1 MVSGNPFLDDDDV
14 DENDLDLSL
23 GLQDLHVSSS
33 QNVNDADTSGFVFG
47 LDDDIDDD
55 EDDLAL
61 PSLDDYDDEM
71 LPEDQTVSNF
81 SSTVETDHNPD
92 GILPVDSH
100 SRIQDDSSV
109 STDVDTGTED
119 EILFDDDGDSA
130 GFEDGLNPD
139 ADSGESDSS
148 QISDESHG
156 SIIYGDFDDDD
167 DEFIFDD
174 DEDEDGD
181 FNDNSF
187 LSSPSDGVLDA
198 DGVRDI
204 VRRLEMV
211 SAEPEDE
218 DTYDDEIDEDDDN
231 FAWVDDEDS
240 SSEAGSPFMQ
250 RGLLSGGPESDDDD
264 EEGGWSFEDV
274 PPDEEGFTDSRLFED
289 DDETLFDDD
298 EDEDDLYDFDSPDS
312 TDFLTNDSSDRDQ
325 TGFDT
330 VSDSDRDNNSED
342 DGKSSDLGTPEGSLS
357 GSEGSSDSKTGGCDT
372 KSDDSSFTERL
383 KAFASGLGER
393 VSSVVADIKNDLRGH
408 DGEMP
413 DSRSDDEDEGNTDSD
428 EKGNDDNKSKK
439 SGSRKGKGSSSNPLK
454 SLLSTVGGF
463 YNKLVGIFFK
473 ILTSVLGI
481 LSGIPVIGRP
491 FKIALAATRVLEVIA
506 KSAPALLLVAG
517 LVTMSWMSV
526 PSSTTTELP
535 DEGKV
540 EFSSFSYSNGGT
552 ALGVMKNTG
561 EVSVEGQAQF
571 TVYSLQPGWNPKS
584 WFIYQAEKTCES
596 NVVAVDI
603 ESQTEVS
610 ASCGQASGWL
620 PRVSGT
626 VK

>member
-23 GLQDLHVSSS
+23 GLQDLHVSSN
-33 QNVNDADTSGFVFG
+33 QNIDDKVAGGFGFD
-47 LDDDIDDD
+47 LDDDVDD
-55 EDDLAL
+55 DDLAL
-61 PSLDDYDDEM
+61 PSLDNYDDE
-71 LPEDQTVSNF
+71 LLTAEQEASSF
-81 SSTVETDHNPD
+81 SPAVESESRFDNTA
-92 GILPVDSH
+92 PVDNQ
-100 SRIQDDSSV
+100 IQDESMV
-109 STDVDTGTED
+109 STDVDPETED
-119 EILFDDDGDSA
+119 EILFDDDEDDSVD
-130 GFEDGLNPD
+130 FDSDTGLST
-139 ADSGESDSS
+139 DSIESEESS
-148 QISDESHG
+148 SNTDESHG

-174 DEDEDGD
+174 DEDEDED
-181 FNDNSF
+181 FSDNSF
-187 LSSPSDGVLDA
+187 LSSPTDGVLDA

-204 VRRLEMV
+204 VRRLEMA

-218 DTYDDEIDEDDDN
+218 DTTYNDEIDEDDDN
-231 FAWVDDEDS
+231 FAWVDDEDAS
-240 SSEAGSPFMQ
+240 PEAGSRFMQ
-250 RGLLSGGPESDDDD
+250 RGLLSGGPNSYDDD
-264 EEGGWSFEDV
+264 EEEGVWSFEDV
-274 PPDEEGFTDSRLFED
+274 PPEEEGFSDSRLFED

-312 TDFLTNDSSDRDQ
+312 IEPPLNNFSDTDSNGSNDVSVADHLDDNDETERQSPDSGTPDDSVNDS
-325 TGFDT
+325 
-330 VSDSDRDNNSED
+330 ED
-342 DGKSSDLGTPEGSLS
+342 
-357 GSEGSSDSKTGGCDT
+357 SSDSKTGDDT

-393 VSSVVADIKNDLRGH
+393 VSSVVTDIKNDLRGH

-454 SLLSTVGGF
+454 SLLSTIGGF

-473 ILTSVLGI
+473 ILTSVLGV
-481 LSGIPVIGRP
+481 LAGIPVIGRP

-526 PSSTTTELP
+526 PGSTTTDLP

-540 EFSSFSYSNGGT
+540 EFSSFSYSSGGT
-552 ALGVMKNTG
+552 ALGVIKNTG
-561 EVSVEGQAQF
+561 DVSVEGQAQF

-596 NVVAVDI
+596 NVVTVDI

-626 VK
+626 IK

>member
-23 GLQDLHVSSS
+23 GLQDLLASNNQDSA
-33 QNVNDADTSGFVFG
+33 DAVAGGFGFG
-47 LDDDIDDD
+47 LDDDTDD

-61 PSLDDYDDEM
+61 PSLDDYDEELLSD
-71 LPEDQTVSNF
+71 DQIESNF
-81 SSTVETDHNPD
+81 SSTVDSEHNLD
-92 GILPVDSH
+92 NSLSVDNH
-100 SRIQDDSSV
+100 AQNGSSV
-109 STDVDTGTED
+109 STDVDTDTED
-119 EILFDDDGDSA
+119 EILFDDDDDSTD
-130 GFEDGLNPD
+130 FEDRLDPD
-139 ADSGESDSS
+139 AGSGGSESS

-156 SIIYGDFDDDD
+156 SIIYGDFDEDDE
-167 DEFIFDD
+167 EFIFDD
-174 DEDEDGD
+174 DEDEDND
-181 FNDNSF
+181 FSDNSF
-187 LSSPSDGVLDA
+187 ISSPSDGVLDA

-204 VRRLEMV
+204 VRRLEMAG
-211 SAEPEDE
+211 AEPEDK

-231 FAWVDDEDS
+231 FAWVDDDDS
-240 SSEAGSPFMQ
+240 SSESGSPFMQ

-274 PPDEEGFTDSRLFED
+274 PPNEEGFTDSRLFED

-330 VSDSDRDNNSED
+330 VSNSDQDDNSED
-342 DGKSSDLGTPEGSLS
+342 DGKSSDSGTPEGSLS
-357 GSEGSSDSKTGGCDT
+357 GSEGSSDSKTGDDT

-393 VSSVVADIKNDLRGH
+393 VSSVVTDIKNDLRGH
-408 DGEMP
+408 DGEIP
-413 DSRSDDEDEGNTDSD
+413 DSRSDKDDDSENEPESEDSNS
-428 EKGNDDNKSKK
+428 SKPK
-439 SGSRKGKGSSSNPLK
+439 ESKKGKGGSSNPLK
-454 SLLSTVGGF
+454 SSLSIIGGF
-463 YNKLVGIFFK
+463 YNKIVGIFFK
-473 ILTSVLGI
+473 ILTSVLGV
-481 LSGIPVIGRP
+481 LAGIPVIGRP

-506 KSAPALLLVAG
+506 KSAPALLLIVG

-535 DEGKV
+535 DEGNV

-596 NVVAVDI
+596 NVVTVDI

-626 VK
+626 IK

>member
-23 GLQDLHVSSS
+23 GLQDLHTSNN
-33 QNVNDADTSGFVFG
+33 QYNDDAVAGGFGFG
-47 LDDDIDDD
+47 LDDDTDD

-61 PSLDDYDDEM
+61 PSLDDYENKFLTDEQAA
-71 LPEDQTVSNF
+71 ENF
-81 SSTVETDHNPD
+81 SSVIESENDLDDTASVGNQ
-92 GILPVDSH
+92 VQNDSMM
-100 SRIQDDSSV
+100 
-109 STDVDTGTED
+109 STDVDSDTED
-119 EILFDDDGDSA
+119 EILFDDENDSA
-130 GFEDGLNPD
+130 NF
-139 ADSGESDSS
+139 DSGSEINTDNRESKESS
-148 QISDESHG
+148 SSAYESHG
-156 SIIYGDFDDDD
+156 SIVYGDFDDD

-174 DEDEDGD
+174 DEDEDD
-181 FNDNSF
+181 FSDNSF
-187 LSSPSDGVLDA
+187 LSSSADGVLDA

-204 VRRLEMV
+204 VRRLEMAG
-211 SAEPEDE
+211 AEPDDE
-218 DTYDDEIDEDDDN
+218 DTNYDEIDEDDDN
-231 FAWVDDEDS
+231 FAWVDDDDS
-240 SSEAGSPFMQ
+240 SSEADSPFMQ
-250 RGLLSGGPESDDDD
+250 RGLLSGGPESSEDDE
-264 EEGGWSFEDV
+264 EEGGWSFEEV
-274 PPDEEGFTDSRLFED
+274 PPEEEGFSDSRLFED

-312 TDFLTNDSSDRDQ
+312 TDLLTNDFSGRDQ
-325 TGFDT
+325 IDPDN
-330 VSDSDRDNNSED
+330 VSDSDRDNNFED
-342 DGKSSDLGTPEGSLS
+342 DER
-357 GSEGSSDSKTGGCDT
+357 SSDSGNPDGSVSDSDGSSSNKT
-372 KSDDSSFTERL
+372 SDNESSFTERL

-393 VSSVVADIKNDLRGH
+393 VSSVVTDIKNDLRGH
-408 DGEMP
+408 DGEIP
-413 DSRSDDEDEGNTDSD
+413 DSRSDKDDDSEDEPESEDSNSSKPK
-428 EKGNDDNKSKK
+428 ESKK
-439 SGSRKGKGSSSNPLK
+439 GKSNSNPLK
-454 SLLSTVGGF
+454 SLLSTIGGF

-473 ILTSVLGI
+473 IITSVLGV
-481 LSGIPVIGRP
+481 LAGIPVIGRP
-491 FKIALAATRVLEVIA
+491 FKIALAATRILEIIA
-506 KSAPALLLVAG
+506 KSAPALLLIAG

-526 PSSTTTELP
+526 SGSTTTELP

-596 NVVAVDI
+596 NVVTVDI

-626 VK
+626 IK

>member
-23 GLQDLHVSSS
+23 GLQDLLASNNQDSA
-33 QNVNDADTSGFVFG
+33 DAVAGGFGFG
-47 LDDDIDDD
+47 LDDDTDD

-61 PSLDDYDDEM
+61 PSLDDYDEELLSD
-71 LPEDQTVSNF
+71 DQIESNF
-81 SSTVETDHNPD
+81 SSTVDSEHNLD
-92 GILPVDSH
+92 NSLSVDNH
-100 SRIQDDSSV
+100 AQNGSSV
-109 STDVDTGTED
+109 STDVDTDTED
-119 EILFDDDGDSA
+119 EILFDDDDDSTD
-130 GFEDGLNPD
+130 FEDRLDPD
-139 ADSGESDSS
+139 AGSGGSESSRS
-148 QISDESHG
+148 SDESHG
-156 SIIYGDFDDDD
+156 SIIYGDFDEDDE
-167 DEFIFDD
+167 EFIFDD
-174 DEDEDGD
+174 DEDEDND
-181 FNDNSF
+181 FSDNSF
-187 LSSPSDGVLDA
+187 ISSPSDGVLDA

-204 VRRLEMV
+204 VRRLEM
-211 SAEPEDE
+211 SGAEPEDK

-231 FAWVDDEDS
+231 FAWVDDDDS
-240 SSEAGSPFMQ
+240 SSESGSPFMQ
-250 RGLLSGGPESDDDD
+250 RGLLSGGPESDDDED

-274 PPDEEGFTDSRLFED
+274 PPVEEGFSDSQLFED

-330 VSDSDRDNNSED
+330 VSNSDQDNNSED
-342 DGKSSDLGTPEGSLS
+342 DGKSSDSGTPEGSLS
-357 GSEGSSDSKTGGCDT
+357 GSEGSSDSKTGDDT

-393 VSSVVADIKNDLRGH
+393 VSSVVTDIKNDLRGH
-408 DGEMP
+408 DGEIP
-413 DSRSDDEDEGNTDSD
+413 DSRSDKDDDSENEPESEDSNS
-428 EKGNDDNKSKK
+428 SKPK
-439 SGSRKGKGSSSNPLK
+439 ESKKGKGGSSNPLK
-454 SLLSTVGGF
+454 SSLSIIGGF
-463 YNKLVGIFFK
+463 YNKIVGIFFK
-473 ILTSVLGI
+473 ILTSVLGV
-481 LSGIPVIGRP
+481 LAGIPVIGRP

-506 KSAPALLLVAG
+506 KSAPALLLIVG

-535 DEGKV
+535 DEGNV

-596 NVVAVDI
+596 NVVTVDI

-626 VK
+626 IK

>member
-33 QNVNDADTSGFVFG
+33 QNINDKVAGGFGFD

-55 EDDLAL
+55 EDDLSL
-61 PSLDDYDDEM
+61 PSLDDYDDE
-71 LPEDQTVSNF
+71 LLADEQEVSNF
-81 SSTVETDHNPD
+81 SPAIESENRFDDTA
-92 GILPVDSH
+92 PVDNQ
-100 SRIQDDSSV
+100 IQDESMA
-109 STDVDTGTED
+109 STDVDPETED
-119 EILFDDDGDSA
+119 EILFDDDEDDSVD
-130 GFEDGLNPD
+130 FDSDTGLST
-139 ADSGESDSS
+139 DSRESEESS
-148 QISDESHG
+148 RSADESHG
-156 SIIYGDFDDDD
+156 SIVYGDFDDD

-174 DEDEDGD
+174 DEDEND
-181 FNDNSF
+181 FSDNSF
-187 LSSPSDGVLDA
+187 LSSSSDGVLDA

-204 VRRLEMV
+204 VRRLEMAG
-211 SAEPEDE
+211 AEPENE
-218 DTYDDEIDEDDDN
+218 DTNDDEIDEDDDN
-231 FAWVDDEDS
+231 FAWVDDEDAS
-240 SSEAGSPFMQ
+240 PEAGSPFMQ

-298 EDEDDLYDFDSPDS
+298 EDEDDLYNFDSPDS
-312 TDFLTNDSSDRDQ
+312 TDFLTNDFSDRER
-325 TGFDT
+325 TGLDS
-330 VSDSDRDNNSED
+330 VSDSDRDNNSGD
-342 DGKSSDLGTPEGSLS
+342 DGQSSDS
-357 GSEGSSDSKTGGCDT
+357 GIPNDSVNDSEGSSDSKTGDDT

-383 KAFASGLGER
+383 KTFASSLGKR
-393 VSSVVADIKNDLRGH
+393 VSAVVTDVKNDLRGH
-408 DGEMP
+408 DGEIP
-413 DSRSDDEDEGNTDSD
+413 DSSSDEEDENNPDPE
-428 EKGNDDNKSKK
+428 EKSNDNNKSKK
-439 SGSRKGKGSSSNPLK
+439 PESRKDKSSSNPLK
-454 SLLSTVGGF
+454 SLLSYISGF
-463 YNKLVGIFFK
+463 YNKIVGIFFK
-473 ILTSVLGI
+473 ILTSVLGV
-481 LSGIPVIGRP
+481 LAGIPVIGRP
-491 FKIALAATRVLEVIA
+491 FKIALAATRILEIIA

-526 PSSTTTELP
+526 PGSTTTELP

-584 WFIYQAEKTCES
+584 WFIYQTEKTCES
-596 NVVAVDI
+596 NVVTVDI

>member
-1 MVSGNPFLDDDDV
+1 MVSGNPFLDDYDV

-33 QNVNDADTSGFVFG
+33 QNIDDKVAGGFGFD
-47 LDDDIDDD
+47 LDDDVDDD

-61 PSLDDYDDEM
+61 PSLDDYENELLTDE
-71 LPEDQTVSNF
+71 QTISSF
-81 SSTVETDHNPD
+81 SPAVESENNLNDNT
-92 GILPVDSH
+92 PVDNQV
-100 SRIQDDSSV
+100 QDSLLM
-109 STDVDTGTED
+109 STDVDPETED
-119 EILFDDDGDSA
+119 EIVFDDDEDDSVD
-130 GFEDGLNPD
+130 F
-139 ADSGESDSS
+139 DSGTVLSTDSRESEESS
-148 QISDESHG
+148 RNTDESHG

-174 DEDEDGD
+174 DEDEDDD
-181 FNDNSF
+181 FSDRSF
-187 LSSPSDGVLDA
+187 LSSPTDGVLDA

-204 VRRLEMV
+204 VRRLEMAG
-211 SAEPEDE
+211 AEPEDE
-218 DTYDDEIDEDDDN
+218 DAYDDEIDEDDDN
-231 FAWVDDEDS
+231 FAWVDDEDAS
-240 SSEAGSPFMQ
+240 PEAGSPFMQ

-274 PPDEEGFTDSRLFED
+274 PPSEEGFSDSRLFED

-298 EDEDDLYDFDSPDS
+298 EDEDDLYDFDSPNSIEHPSSSLSD
-312 TDFLTNDSSDRDQ
+312 TDNSGSDDVSVADLDGNDK
-325 TGFDT
+325 T
-330 VSDSDRDNNSED
+330 E
-342 DGKSSDLGTPEGSLS
+342 GKSSDSGTPDDSVND
-357 GSEGSSDSKTGGCDT
+357 SEDSSNSKTGDDT
-372 KSDDSSFTERL
+372 KSDDSSFTARL
-383 KAFASGLGER
+383 KTFVSGLGER
-393 VSSVVADIKNDLRGH
+393 VSAVITDIKNDLRGH

-413 DSRSDDEDEGNTDSD
+413 DSGSDDEDEGNTDSD
-428 EKGNDDNKSKK
+428 EKGSDDNKSKK

-454 SLLSTVGGF
+454 SFLSIIGGF
-463 YNKLVGIFFK
+463 YNKIVGIFFK
-473 ILTSVLGI
+473 ILTSVLGV
-481 LSGIPVIGRP
+481 LAGIPVIGRP
-491 FKIALAATRVLEVIA
+491 FKIALAATRILEIIA
-506 KSAPALLLVAG
+506 KSAPALLLIVG

-526 PSSTTTELP
+526 PGSTTTELP

-596 NVVAVDI
+596 NVVTVDI

>member
-23 GLQDLHVSSS
+23 GLQDLHASTN
-33 QNVNDADTSGFVFG
+33 QNSADAVAGRFGFG
-47 LDDDIDDD
+47 LDDDTDD

-61 PSLDDYDDEM
+61 PSLDDYENELLADEQSA
-71 LPEDQTVSNF
+71 ENF
-81 SSTVETDHNPD
+81 SSIIEPENDLDDTASVGNHA
-92 GILPVDSH
+92 
-100 SRIQDDSSV
+100 QDNLLM
-109 STDVDTGTED
+109 STDVDSDTED
-119 EILFDDDGDSA
+119 EILFDDENDSA
-130 GFEDGLNPD
+130 DF
-139 ADSGESDSS
+139 DSGSELNADNIESEESS
-148 QISDESHG
+148 RSADESYG
-156 SIIYGDFDDDD
+156 SIVYGDFDDD

-174 DEDEDGD
+174 DEDEND
-181 FNDNSF
+181 FSDNSF
-187 LSSPSDGVLDA
+187 LSSSSDGVLDA

-204 VRRLEMV
+204 VRRLEMAG
-211 SAEPEDE
+211 AEPENE

-250 RGLLSGGPESDDDD
+250 RGLMSGGPESDDDD

-325 TGFDT
+325 IDSDN
-330 VSDSDRDNNSED
+330 VSDSDQDNNSKD
-342 DGKSSDLGTPEGSLS
+342 DGQTSDSDIPEDSVND
-357 GSEGSSDSKTGGCDT
+357 SEGSSDSKTGDDT
-372 KSDDSSFTERL
+372 KSGDSAFTERL

-408 DGEMP
+408 DGEIP
-413 DSRSDDEDEGNTDSD
+413 DSRSDKDDDSEDEPEPEDS
-428 EKGNDDNKSKK
+428 NSSKPK
-439 SGSRKGKGSSSNPLK
+439 ESRKGKGSSSNPLK
-454 SLLSTVGGF
+454 SLLSTIGGF

-473 ILTSVLGI
+473 ILTSVLGV
-481 LSGIPVIGRP
+481 LASIPVIGRP

-506 KSAPALLLVAG
+506 KSAPALLLIAG
-517 LVTMSWMSV
+517 LVAMSWMSV
-526 PSSTTTELP
+526 PGSTTTELP

-540 EFSSFSYSNGGT
+540 EFSSFSYSSGGT

-596 NVVAVDI
+596 NVVTVDI

-626 VK
+626 IK

>member
-23 GLQDLHVSSS
+23 GLQDLHVSSN
-33 QNVNDADTSGFVFG
+33 QNIDDKVAGGFGFD
-47 LDDDIDDD
+47 LDDDVDDD
-55 EDDLAL
+55 EDYLAL
-61 PSLDDYDDEM
+61 PSLDDYDDEL

-139 ADSGESDSS
+139 ADSGESESS

-174 DEDEDGD
+174 DEDEDDD

-187 LSSPSDGVLDA
+187 LSSPSDSVLDA

-204 VRRLEMV
+204 VRRLEMAG
-211 SAEPEDE
+211 AEPEYE

-274 PPDEEGFTDSRLFED
+274 PPNEEGFTDSRLFED

-312 TDFLTNDSSDRDQ
+312 TDFLTNDSSDRDRTGPVVIADSDQDNNSKDDEQ
-325 TGFDT
+325 T
-330 VSDSDRDNNSED
+330 SDSDTPD
-342 DGKSSDLGTPEGSLS
+342 DSVND
-357 GSEGSSDSKTGGCDT
+357 SEGSSDSKTGDDT
-372 KSDDSSFTERL
+372 KSGDSSFVERL

-393 VSSVVADIKNDLRGH
+393 VSSVVTDIKNDLRGH

-413 DSRSDDEDEGNTDSD
+413 DSSSDDEDENNSDSE

-439 SGSRKGKGSSSNPLK
+439 PGSRKGKSGGSNPLK
-454 SLLSTVGGF
+454 SLLSTIGGF

-473 ILTSVLGI
+473 ILTSVLSI

-491 FKIALAATRVLEVIA
+491 FKIALAATRILEIVA

-526 PSSTTTELP
+526 PGSTTTELP

-596 NVVAVDI
+596 NVVTVDI

-626 VK
+626 IK

>member
-23 GLQDLHVSSS
+23 GLQDIHASTN
-33 QNVNDADTSGFVFG
+33 QNSADAVAGRFGFG
-47 LDDDIDDD
+47 LDDDTDD

-61 PSLDDYDDEM
+61 PSLDDYENELLADEQSA
-71 LPEDQTVSNF
+71 ENF
-81 SSTVETDHNPD
+81 SSIIEPENDLDDTASVGNHA
-92 GILPVDSH
+92 
-100 SRIQDDSSV
+100 QDNLLM
-109 STDVDTGTED
+109 STDVDSDTED
-119 EILFDDDGDSA
+119 EILFDDENDSA
-130 GFEDGLNPD
+130 DF
-139 ADSGESDSS
+139 DSGSELNADNIESEESS
-148 QISDESHG
+148 RSADESHG
-156 SIIYGDFDDDD
+156 SIVYGDFDDD

-174 DEDEDGD
+174 DEDEND
-181 FNDNSF
+181 FSDNSF
-187 LSSPSDGVLDA
+187 LSSSSDGVLDA

-204 VRRLEMV
+204 VRRLEMAG
-211 SAEPEDE
+211 AEPENE
-218 DTYDDEIDEDDDN
+218 DTNDDEIDEDDDN
-231 FAWVDDEDS
+231 FAWVDDDS

-250 RGLLSGGPESDDDD
+250 RGLLSGGPESSEDDE
-264 EEGGWSFEDV
+264 EEGGWSFEEV
-274 PPDEEGFTDSRLFED
+274 PPEEEVFSDSRLFED

-312 TDFLTNDSSDRDQ
+312 TDFPTNDFSGRDQ
-325 TGFDT
+325 IDPGN
-330 VSDSDRDNNSED
+330 VSDSDQDNNFKNDEQ
-342 DGKSSDLGTPEGSLS
+342 
-357 GSEGSSDSKTGGCDT
+357 SSDSSTPGGSVSDSDGSSSNKTSDDT
-372 KSDDSSFTERL
+372 KDNESSFTERL
-383 KAFASGLGER
+383 KALAAGIGER
-393 VSSVVADIKNDLRGH
+393 VSAVVTDVKNDLRGH
-408 DGEMP
+408 DGEIP
-413 DSRSDDEDEGNTDSD
+413 DSRSDEDNDSENEPDSEGTNS
-428 EKGNDDNKSKK
+428 SKPK
-439 SGSRKGKGSSSNPLK
+439 ESKKGKGGSRGKNPLK
-454 SLLSTVGGF
+454 SLLSAIGRF

-473 ILTSVLGI
+473 IITSVLGV
-481 LSGIPVIGRP
+481 LAGIPVIGRP
-491 FKIALAATRVLEVIA
+491 FKIALAATRILEIVA

-517 LVTMSWMSV
+517 LVAMSWMSV
-526 PSSTTTELP
+526 PGSTTTELP

-596 NVVAVDI
+596 NVVTVDI

-626 VK
+626 IK

>member
-23 GLQDLHVSSS
+23 GLQDLLASNNQDSA
-33 QNVNDADTSGFVFG
+33 DAVAGGFGFG
-47 LDDDIDDD
+47 LDDDTDD

-61 PSLDDYDDEM
+61 PSLDDYDEELLSD
-71 LPEDQTVSNF
+71 DQIESNF
-81 SSTVETDHNPD
+81 SSTVDSEHNLD
-92 GILPVDSH
+92 NSLSVDNH
-100 SRIQDDSSV
+100 AQNGSSV
-109 STDVDTGTED
+109 STDVDTDTED
-119 EILFDDDGDSA
+119 EILFDDDDDSTD
-130 GFEDGLNPD
+130 FEDRLDPD
-139 ADSGESDSS
+139 AGSGGSESSRS
-148 QISDESHG
+148 SDESHG
-156 SIIYGDFDDDD
+156 SIIYGDFDEDDE
-167 DEFIFDD
+167 EFIFDD
-174 DEDEDGD
+174 DEDEDND
-181 FNDNSF
+181 FSDNSF
-187 LSSPSDGVLDA
+187 ISSPSDGVLDA

-204 VRRLEMV
+204 VRRLEMAG
-211 SAEPEDE
+211 AEPEDK

-231 FAWVDDEDS
+231 FAWVDDDDS
-240 SSEAGSPFMQ
+240 SSESGSPFMQ
-250 RGLLSGGPESDDDD
+250 RGLLSGGPESDDDED

-274 PPDEEGFTDSRLFED
+274 PPVEEGFSDSQLFED

-330 VSDSDRDNNSED
+330 VSNSDQDNNSED
-342 DGKSSDLGTPEGSLS
+342 DGKSSDSGTPEGSLS
-357 GSEGSSDSKTGGCDT
+357 GSEGSSDSKTGDDT

-393 VSSVVADIKNDLRGH
+393 VSSVVTDIKNDLRGH
-408 DGEMP
+408 DGEIP
-413 DSRSDDEDEGNTDSD
+413 DSRSDKDDDSENEPESEDSNS
-428 EKGNDDNKSKK
+428 SKPK
-439 SGSRKGKGSSSNPLK
+439 ESKKGKGGSSNPLK
-454 SLLSTVGGF
+454 SSLSIIGGF
-463 YNKLVGIFFK
+463 YNKIVGIFFK
-473 ILTSVLGI
+473 ILTSVLGV
-481 LSGIPVIGRP
+481 LAGIPVIGRP

-506 KSAPALLLVAG
+506 KSVPALLLIAG

-540 EFSSFSYSNGGT
+540 EFSSFSYSSGGT

-596 NVVAVDI
+596 NVVTVDI

-626 VK
+626 IK

>member
-357 GSEGSSDSKTGGCDT
+357 GSEGSSDSKTGDDT

-408 DGEMP
+408 DGEMS

-626 VK
+626 IK

>member
-23 GLQDLHVSSS
+23 GLQDLHVSSN
-33 QNVNDADTSGFVFG
+33 QNIDDKVAGGFGFD
-47 LDDDIDDD
+47 LDDDVDDD

-61 PSLDDYDDEM
+61 PSLDDYDDE
-71 LPEDQTVSNF
+71 LLTAKQEASSF
-81 SSTVETDHNPD
+81 SPAVESESRFDDTA
-92 GILPVDSH
+92 PVDNYT
-100 SRIQDDSSV
+100 QDSLLM
-109 STDVDTGTED
+109 STDVDSDTED
-119 EILFDDDGDSA
+119 EILFDDDEDDSVD
-130 GFEDGLNPD
+130 FD
-139 ADSGESDSS
+139 SDSLLS
-148 QISDESHG
+148 TDGRESEESSSNTDESHG

-174 DEDEDGD
+174 DEDEDDD
-181 FNDNSF
+181 FSDNFF
-187 LSSPSDGVLDA
+187 LSSPTDGVLDA

-204 VRRLEMV
+204 VRRLEMAG
-211 SAEPEDE
+211 AEPEDE
-218 DTYDDEIDEDDDN
+218 DAYNDEIDEDDDN
-231 FAWVDDEDS
+231 FAWVDDEEPS
-240 SSEAGSPFMQ
+240 LEAGSPFMQ
-250 RGLLSGGPESDDDD
+250 RGLLSGGPEHDEDD

-274 PPDEEGFTDSRLFED
+274 PSEEEGFSDSRLFED

-298 EDEDDLYDFDSPDS
+298 ENEDDLYNFDSPDS

-325 TGFDT
+325 TGLDT
-330 VSDSDRDNNSED
+330 VSDSDQDNNSED
-342 DGKSSDLGTPEGSLS
+342 DGKSSDSGTPEGSVND
-357 GSEGSSDSKTGGCDT
+357 SEDSSDSKTGDDT
-372 KSDDSSFTERL
+372 ESGDSAFTERL
-383 KAFASGLGER
+383 KALAAGLGER
-393 VSSVVADIKNDLRGH
+393 VSAVVTDVKNDLRGH
-408 DGEMP
+408 DGEIP
-413 DSRSDDEDEGNTDSD
+413 DSTSDDEDEEGSDFEERGSGDS
-428 EKGNDDNKSKK
+428 KSKK
-439 SGSRKGKGSSSNPLK
+439 PVTKKSKSNSNPLK

-491 FKIALAATRVLEVIA
+491 FKIALAATRILEIVA

-535 DEGKV
+535 DEGNV

-626 VK
+626 IK

>member
-23 GLQDLHVSSS
+23 GLQDLHASTN
-33 QNVNDADTSGFVFG
+33 QNSADAVAGRFGFG
-47 LDDDIDDD
+47 LDDDTDD

-61 PSLDDYDDEM
+61 PSLDDYENELLADEQSA
-71 LPEDQTVSNF
+71 ENF
-81 SSTVETDHNPD
+81 SSIIEPENDLDDTASVGNHA
-92 GILPVDSH
+92 
-100 SRIQDDSSV
+100 QDNLLM
-109 STDVDTGTED
+109 STDVDSDTED
-119 EILFDDDGDSA
+119 EILFDDENDSA
-130 GFEDGLNPD
+130 DF
-139 ADSGESDSS
+139 DSGSELNADNIESEESS
-148 QISDESHG
+148 RSADESHG
-156 SIIYGDFDDDD
+156 SIVYGDFDDD

-174 DEDEDGD
+174 DEDEND
-181 FNDNSF
+181 FSDNSF
-187 LSSPSDGVLDA
+187 LSSSSDGVLDA

-204 VRRLEMV
+204 VRRLEMAG
-211 SAEPEDE
+211 AEPENE
-218 DTYDDEIDEDDDN
+218 DTNDDEIDEDDDN
-231 FAWVDDEDS
+231 FVWVDDDS

-250 RGLLSGGPESDDDD
+250 RGLLSGGPESSEDDE
-264 EEGGWSFEDV
+264 EEGGWSFEEV
-274 PPDEEGFTDSRLFED
+274 PPEEEVFSDSRLFED

-312 TDFLTNDSSDRDQ
+312 TDFPTNDFSGRDQ
-325 TGFDT
+325 IDPGN
-330 VSDSDRDNNSED
+330 VSDSDQDNNFKNDEQ
-342 DGKSSDLGTPEGSLS
+342 
-357 GSEGSSDSKTGGCDT
+357 SSDSSTPGGSVSDSDGSSSNKTSDDT
-372 KSDDSSFTERL
+372 KDNESSFTERL
-383 KAFASGLGER
+383 KALAAGIGDR
-393 VSSVVADIKNDLRGH
+393 VSAVVTDVKNDLRGH
-408 DGEMP
+408 DGEIP
-413 DSRSDDEDEGNTDSD
+413 DSRSDEDNDSENEPDSEGTNSSKPK
-428 EKGNDDNKSKK
+428 ESKK
-439 SGSRKGKGSSSNPLK
+439 SKGGSRSKNPLK
-454 SLLSTVGGF
+454 SLLSAIGGF

-473 ILTSVLGI
+473 IITSVLGV
-481 LSGIPVIGRP
+481 LAGIPVIGRP
-491 FKIALAATRVLEVIA
+491 FKIALAATRILEIIA
-506 KSAPALLLVAG
+506 KSAPALLLIAG

-535 DEGKV
+535 DEGNV

-596 NVVAVDI
+596 NVVTVDI

-626 VK
+626 IK

>member
-23 GLQDLHVSSS
+23 GLQDLHASTN
-33 QNVNDADTSGFVFG
+33 QNSADAVAGRFGFG
-47 LDDDIDDD
+47 LDDDTDD

-61 PSLDDYDDEM
+61 PSLDDYENELLADEQSA
-71 LPEDQTVSNF
+71 ENF
-81 SSTVETDHNPD
+81 SSIIEPENDLDDTASVGNHA
-92 GILPVDSH
+92 
-100 SRIQDDSSV
+100 QDNLLM
-109 STDVDTGTED
+109 STDVDSDTED
-119 EILFDDDGDSA
+119 EILFDDENDSA
-130 GFEDGLNPD
+130 DF
-139 ADSGESDSS
+139 DSGSELNADNIESEESS
-148 QISDESHG
+148 RSADESYG
-156 SIIYGDFDDDD
+156 SIVYSDFDDD

-174 DEDEDGD
+174 DEDEND
-181 FNDNSF
+181 FSDNSF
-187 LSSPSDGVLDA
+187 LSSSSDGVLDA

-204 VRRLEMV
+204 VRRLEMAG
-211 SAEPEDE
+211 AEPENE

-240 SSEAGSPFMQ
+240 SLEAGSPFMQ

-325 TGFDT
+325 IDSDN
-330 VSDSDRDNNSED
+330 VSDSDQDNNSKD
-342 DGKSSDLGTPEGSLS
+342 DGQTSDSDIPEDSVND
-357 GSEGSSDSKTGGCDT
+357 SEGSSDSKTGDDT
-372 KSDDSSFTERL
+372 KSGDSAFTERL

-408 DGEMP
+408 DGEIP
-413 DSRSDDEDEGNTDSD
+413 DSRSDKDDDSEDEPEPEDS
-428 EKGNDDNKSKK
+428 NSSKPK
-439 SGSRKGKGSSSNPLK
+439 ESRKGKGSSSNPLK
-454 SLLSTVGGF
+454 SLLSTIGGF

-473 ILTSVLGI
+473 ILTSILGVLA
-481 LSGIPVIGRP
+481 SIPVIGRP

-596 NVVAVDI
+596 NVVTVDI

-626 VK
+626 IK

>member
-23 GLQDLHVSSS
+23 GLQDLHASTN
-33 QNVNDADTSGFVFG
+33 QNSADAVAGRFGFG
-47 LDDDIDDD
+47 LDDDTDD

-61 PSLDDYDDEM
+61 PSLDDYENELLADEQSA
-71 LPEDQTVSNF
+71 ENF
-81 SSTVETDHNPD
+81 SSIIEPENDLDDTASVGNHA
-92 GILPVDSH
+92 
-100 SRIQDDSSV
+100 QDNLLM
-109 STDVDTGTED
+109 STDVDSDTED
-119 EILFDDDGDSA
+119 EILFDDENDSA
-130 GFEDGLNPD
+130 DF
-139 ADSGESDSS
+139 DSGSELNADNIESEESS
-148 QISDESHG
+148 RSADESHG
-156 SIIYGDFDDDD
+156 SIVYGDFDDD

-174 DEDEDGD
+174 DEDEND
-181 FNDNSF
+181 FSDNSF
-187 LSSPSDGVLDA
+187 LSSSSDGVLDA

-204 VRRLEMV
+204 VRRLEMAG
-211 SAEPEDE
+211 AEPENE
-218 DTYDDEIDEDDDN
+218 DTNDDEIDEDDDN
-231 FAWVDDEDS
+231 FAWVDDEEPS
-240 SSEAGSPFMQ
+240 SGSGSPFMQ
-250 RGLLSGGPESDDDD
+250 RGLLSGGPEFSEDDE
-264 EEGGWSFEDV
+264 EEGGWSFEEV
-274 PPDEEGFTDSRLFED
+274 PPEEEGFSDSRLFED

-312 TDFLTNDSSDRDQ
+312 TDFPTNDFSGRDQ
-325 TGFDT
+325 IDPGN
-330 VSDSDRDNNSED
+330 VSDSDQDNNFKNDEQ
-342 DGKSSDLGTPEGSLS
+342 
-357 GSEGSSDSKTGGCDT
+357 SSDSSTPGGSVSDSDGSSSNKTSDDT
-372 KSDDSSFTERL
+372 KDNESSFTERL
-383 KAFASGLGER
+383 KALAAGIGDR
-393 VSSVVADIKNDLRGH
+393 VSAVVTDVKNDLRGH
-408 DGEMP
+408 DGEIP
-413 DSRSDDEDEGNTDSD
+413 DSRSDEDNDSENEPDSEGTNSSKPK
-428 EKGNDDNKSKK
+428 ESKK
-439 SGSRKGKGSSSNPLK
+439 SKGGSRSKNPLK
-454 SLLSTVGGF
+454 SLLSAIGGF

-473 ILTSVLGI
+473 IITSVLGV
-481 LSGIPVIGRP
+481 LAGIPVIGRP
-491 FKIALAATRVLEVIA
+491 FKIALAATRILEIIA
-506 KSAPALLLVAG
+506 KSAPALLLIAG

-596 NVVAVDI
+596 NVVTVDI

-626 VK
+626 IK

>member
-139 ADSGESDSS
+139 ADSGEQPESS
-148 QISDESHG
+148 QVSDESHG

-174 DEDEDGD
+174 DEDEDDD
-181 FNDNSF
+181 FSDNSF

-204 VRRLEMV
+204 VRRLEMAG
-211 SAEPEDE
+211 AEPEDE
-218 DTYDDEIDEDDDN
+218 DTYDDGIDEDDDN

-274 PPDEEGFTDSRLFED
+274 PPDEDGFTDSRLFGD

-325 TGFDT
+325 TGLDS
-330 VSDSDRDNNSED
+330 VSDADLENNSKD
-342 DGKSSDLGTPEGSLS
+342 DEQSSDSSTPDDSVND
-357 GSEGSSDSKTGGCDT
+357 SEGSSDSKTGDDT

-383 KAFASGLGER
+383 KTFASGLGER
-393 VSSVVADIKNDLRGH
+393 VSTVITDVKNDLRGH

-413 DSRSDDEDEGNTDSD
+413 DSSSDDEDENNSDSE

-439 SGSRKGKGSSSNPLK
+439 PGSRKGKSGGSNPLK
-454 SLLSTVGGF
+454 SLLSTIGGF

-491 FKIALAATRVLEVIA
+491 FKIALAATRILEIVS
-506 KSAPALLLVAG
+506 KSAPALLLIAG
-517 LVTMSWMSV
+517 LVAMSWMSV
-526 PSSTTTELP
+526 PGSTTTELP

-596 NVVAVDI
+596 NVVTVDI

-626 VK
+626 IK

>member
-23 GLQDLHVSSS
+23 GLQDLLASNNQDSADAVSG
-33 QNVNDADTSGFVFG
+33 GFGFG
-47 LDDDIDDD
+47 LDDDTDD

-61 PSLDDYDDEM
+61 PSLDDYDEELLSD
-71 LPEDQTVSNF
+71 DQIESNF
-81 SSTVETDHNPD
+81 SSTVDSEHNLD
-92 GILPVDSH
+92 NSLSVDNH
-100 SRIQDDSSV
+100 AQNGSSV
-109 STDVDTGTED
+109 STDVDTDTED
-119 EILFDDDGDSA
+119 EILFDDDDDSTD
-130 GFEDGLNPD
+130 FEDRLDPD
-139 ADSGESDSS
+139 AGSGGSESSRS
-148 QISDESHG
+148 SDESHG
-156 SIIYGDFDDDD
+156 SIIYGDFDEDDE
-167 DEFIFDD
+167 EFIFDD
-174 DEDEDGD
+174 DEDEDND
-181 FNDNSF
+181 FSDNSF
-187 LSSPSDGVLDA
+187 ISSPSDGVLDA

-204 VRRLEMV
+204 VRRLEMAG
-211 SAEPEDE
+211 AEPEDK

-231 FAWVDDEDS
+231 FAWVDDDDS
-240 SSEAGSPFMQ
+240 SSESGSPFMQ
-250 RGLLSGGPESDDDD
+250 RGLLSGGPESDDDED

-274 PPDEEGFTDSRLFED
+274 PPVEEGFSDSQLFED

-330 VSDSDRDNNSED
+330 VSNSDQDNNSED
-342 DGKSSDLGTPEGSLS
+342 DGKSSDSGTPEGSLS
-357 GSEGSSDSKTGGCDT
+357 GSEGSSDSKTGDDT

-393 VSSVVADIKNDLRGH
+393 VSSVVTDIKNDLRGH
-408 DGEMP
+408 DGEIP
-413 DSRSDDEDEGNTDSD
+413 DSRSDKDDDSENEPESEDSNS
-428 EKGNDDNKSKK
+428 SKPK
-439 SGSRKGKGSSSNPLK
+439 ESKKGKGGSSNPLK
-454 SLLSTVGGF
+454 SSLSIIGGF
-463 YNKLVGIFFK
+463 YNKIVGIFFK
-473 ILTSVLGI
+473 ILTSVLGV
-481 LSGIPVIGRP
+481 LAGIPVIGRP

-517 LVTMSWMSV
+517 LVTMSWTSV
-526 PSSTTTELP
+526 PGSTTTELP

-596 NVVAVDI
+596 NVVTVDI

-626 VK
+626 IK

>member
-23 GLQDLHVSSS
+23 GLQDLHVSNS
-33 QNVNDADTSGFVFG
+33 QNIDDKVAGGFGFD
-47 LDDDIDDD
+47 LDDDVDDD

-61 PSLDDYDDEM
+61 PSLDDYENE
-71 LPEDQTVSNF
+71 LLVGEQSAENF
-81 SSTVETDHNPD
+81 SSITEPENDIDDTASVGNQ
-92 GILPVDSH
+92 VQNDSMM
-100 SRIQDDSSV
+100 
-109 STDVDTGTED
+109 STDVYSDTED
-119 EILFDDDGDSA
+119 EILFDGEDDSA

-139 ADSGESDSS
+139 ADSGESESS

-174 DEDEDGD
+174 DEDEDD
-181 FNDNSF
+181 DLNDNSF

-204 VRRLEMV
+204 VRRLEMAG
-211 SAEPEDE
+211 AEPEDE
-218 DTYDDEIDEDDDN
+218 NTNNDEIDEDDDN
-231 FAWVDDEDS
+231 FAWVDDDDS

-250 RGLLSGGPESDDDD
+250 RGLLSGGPESSEDDE

-274 PPDEEGFTDSRLFED
+274 PPEEEGFSDSRLFED

-312 TDFLTNDSSDRDQ
+312 TDFPTNDFSGRDQ
-325 TGFDT
+325 IDPGN
-330 VSDSDRDNNSED
+330 VSDSDRDNNFKNDEQPVDSGNP
-342 DGKSSDLGTPEGSLS
+342 DGSVSDSD
-357 GSEGSSDSKTGGCDT
+357 GSSSNKTSDDT
-372 KSDDSSFTERL
+372 KDNESSFTERL
-383 KAFASGLGER
+383 KALAVGIGER
-393 VSSVVADIKNDLRGH
+393 VSAVVTDVKNDLRGH
-408 DGEMP
+408 DGEIP
-413 DSRSDDEDEGNTDSD
+413 DSRSDEDNDGEDEPDSKD
-428 EKGNDDNKSKK
+428 TNSSKPKESKNGKG
-439 SGSRKGKGSSSNPLK
+439 GSRGKNPLK
-454 SLLSTVGGF
+454 SLLSAIGGF

-473 ILTSVLGI
+473 IITSVLGV
-481 LSGIPVIGRP
+481 LAGIPVIGRP
-491 FKIALAATRVLEVIA
+491 FKIALAATRILEIIA

-517 LVTMSWMSV
+517 LVTMSWTSV
-526 PSSTTTELP
+526 PGSTTTELP

-540 EFSSFSYSNGGT
+540 EFSSFSYSSGGT

-561 EVSVEGQAQF
+561 EVSIEGQAQF

-596 NVVAVDI
+596 NVVTVDI
-603 ESQTEVS
+603 ESQTEVL

-626 VK
+626 IK

>member
-23 GLQDLHVSSS
+23 GLQDLHAFSI
-33 QNVNDADTSGFVFG
+33 QNSADEVAGGFGFD
-47 LDDDIDDD
+47 LDYDVDDD

-61 PSLDDYDDEM
+61 PSLDDYDEELLSD
-71 LPEDQTVSNF
+71 DQIESNF
-81 SSTVETDHNPD
+81 SSTVDSEHNLD
-92 GILPVDSH
+92 NSLSVDNH
-100 SRIQDDSSV
+100 AQNGSSV
-109 STDVDTGTED
+109 STDVDTDTED
-119 EILFDDDGDSA
+119 EILFDDDDDSTD
-130 GFEDGLNPD
+130 FEDRLDPD
-139 ADSGESDSS
+139 AGSGGSESSRS
-148 QISDESHG
+148 SDESHG
-156 SIIYGDFDDDD
+156 SIIYGDFDEDD

-174 DEDEDGD
+174 DEDEDND
-181 FNDNSF
+181 FSDNSF
-187 LSSPSDGVLDA
+187 ISSPSDGVLDA

-204 VRRLEMV
+204 VRRLEMAG
-211 SAEPEDE
+211 AEPEDK

-231 FAWVDDEDS
+231 FAWVDDDDS
-240 SSEAGSPFMQ
+240 SSESGSPFMQ
-250 RGLLSGGPESDDDD
+250 RGLLSGGPESDDDED

-274 PPDEEGFTDSRLFED
+274 PPVEEGFSDSQLFED

-330 VSDSDRDNNSED
+330 VSNSDQDNNSED
-342 DGKSSDLGTPEGSLS
+342 DGKSSDSGTPEGSLS
-357 GSEGSSDSKTGGCDT
+357 GSEGSSDSKTGDDT

-393 VSSVVADIKNDLRGH
+393 VSSVVTDIKNDLRGH
-408 DGEMP
+408 DGEIP
-413 DSRSDDEDEGNTDSD
+413 DSRSDKDDDSENEPESEDSNS
-428 EKGNDDNKSKK
+428 SKPK
-439 SGSRKGKGSSSNPLK
+439 ESKKGKGGSSNPLK
-454 SLLSTVGGF
+454 SSLSIIGGF
-463 YNKLVGIFFK
+463 YNKIVGIFFK
-473 ILTSVLGI
+473 ILTSVLGV
-481 LSGIPVIGRP
+481 LAGIPVVGRP

-506 KSAPALLLVAG
+506 KSAPALLLIAG

-596 NVVAVDI
+596 NVVTVDI

-626 VK
+626 IK

>member
-23 GLQDLHVSSS
+23 GLQDLHASSI
-33 QNVNDADTSGFVFG
+33 QNIDDKVVGGFGFD

-61 PSLDDYDDEM
+61 PSLDDYDDE
-71 LPEDQTVSNF
+71 LLTAEQEASSF
-81 SSTVETDHNPD
+81 SPAVESENRFDDTA
-92 GILPVDSH
+92 PVDNQV
-100 SRIQDDSSV
+100 QDDSMM
-109 STDVDTGTED
+109 STDVDPETED
-119 EILFDDDGDSA
+119 EILFDDEDDSVN
-130 GFEDGLNPD
+130 FDSDTGLST
-139 ADSGESDSS
+139 DSRESEESS
-148 QISDESHG
+148 SNTDESHG

-167 DEFIFDD
+167 EFIFDD
-174 DEDEDGD
+174 DEEEDDD
-181 FNDNSF
+181 FSDNSF

-204 VRRLEMV
+204 VRRLEMAG
-211 SAEPEDE
+211 AEPENE
-218 DTYDDEIDEDDDN
+218 DTNDDEIDEDDDN
-231 FAWVDDEDS
+231 FAWVDDEEPS
-240 SSEAGSPFMQ
+240 SGSGSPFMQ
-250 RGLLSGGPESDDDD
+250 RGLLSGGPEFSEDDE
-264 EEGGWSFEDV
+264 EEGGWSFEEV
-274 PPDEEGFTDSRLFED
+274 PPEEEGFTDSRLFED

-298 EDEDDLYDFDSPDS
+298 EDEDDLYNFDSPDN

-325 TGFDT
+325 IDSSS
-330 VSDSDRDNNSED
+330 VPDSDRDNESED
-342 DGKSSDLGTPEGSLS
+342 DGQSFDSGNPDTSVS
-357 GSEGSSDSKTGGCDT
+357 GSEGSSDSKTGNDT

-413 DSRSDDEDEGNTDSD
+413 DSRSDKDDDSEDEPESEDS
-428 EKGNDDNKSKK
+428 NSSKPK
-439 SGSRKGKGSSSNPLK
+439 ESKKGKGGSSNPLK
-454 SLLSTVGGF
+454 SLLSTIGGF

-473 ILTSVLGI
+473 IITSVLGV
-481 LSGIPVIGRP
+481 LAGIPVIGRP
-491 FKIALAATRVLEVIA
+491 FKIALAATRVLEIIA
-506 KSAPALLLVAG
+506 KSAPALLLIAG

-535 DEGKV
+535 DEGNV

-626 VK
+626 IK

>member
-204 VRRLEMV
+204 VRRLEMA

-298 EDEDDLYDFDSPDS
+298 EDDLYDFDSPDN

-325 TGFDT
+325 IDSSS
-330 VSDSDRDNNSED
+330 VPDSDRDNESED
-342 DGKSSDLGTPEGSLS
+342 DGQSFDSGNPDTSVG
-357 GSEGSSDSKTGGCDT
+357 GSEGSSDSKTGNDT
-372 KSDDSSFTERL
+372 KSDDSSFTEHL

-393 VSSVVADIKNDLRGH
+393 VSSVVTDIKNDLRGH
-408 DGEMP
+408 DGEIP
-413 DSRSDDEDEGNTDSD
+413 DSSSDDKDDDNPDSE

-439 SGSRKGKGSSSNPLK
+439 PGSRKGKSGSNPLK
-454 SLLSTVGGF
+454 SLLSTISGF
-463 YNKLVGIFFK
+463 YNKLVSIFFK

-491 FKIALAATRVLEVIA
+491 FKIALAATRILEVIA
-506 KSAPALLLVAG
+506 KSAPALLLIAG

-526 PSSTTTELP
+526 SGSTTTELP

-596 NVVAVDI
+596 NVVTVDI

-626 VK
+626 IK

>member
-71 LPEDQTVSNF
+71 LSDDQVTSNF

-92 GILPVDSH
+92 NSLSVDNH
-100 SRIQDDSSV
+100 AQNGSSV
-109 STDVDTGTED
+109 STDVDTDTED
-119 EILFDDDGDSA
+119 EILFDDDDDSTD
-130 GFEDGLNPD
+130 FEDRLDPD
-139 ADSGESDSS
+139 AGSGGSESSRS
-148 QISDESHG
+148 SDESHG
-156 SIIYGDFDDDD
+156 SIIYGDFDEDDE
-167 DEFIFDD
+167 EFIFDD
-174 DEDEDGD
+174 DEDEDND
-181 FNDNSF
+181 FSDNSF
-187 LSSPSDGVLDA
+187 ISSPSDGVLDA

-204 VRRLEMV
+204 VRRLEM
-211 SAEPEDE
+211 SGAEPEDK

-231 FAWVDDEDS
+231 FAWVDDDDS
-240 SSEAGSPFMQ
+240 SSESGSPFMQ
-250 RGLLSGGPESDDDD
+250 RGLLSGGPESDDDED

-274 PPDEEGFTDSRLFED
+274 PPVEEGFSDSQLFED

-330 VSDSDRDNNSED
+330 VSNSDQDNNSED
-342 DGKSSDLGTPEGSLS
+342 DGKSSDSGTPEGSLS
-357 GSEGSSDSKTGGCDT
+357 GSEGSSDSKTGDDT

-393 VSSVVADIKNDLRGH
+393 VSSVVTDIKNDLRGH
-408 DGEMP
+408 DGEIP
-413 DSRSDDEDEGNTDSD
+413 DSRSDKDDDSENEPESEDSNS
-428 EKGNDDNKSKK
+428 SKPK
-439 SGSRKGKGSSSNPLK
+439 ESKKGKGGSSNPLK
-454 SLLSTVGGF
+454 SSLSIIGGF
-463 YNKLVGIFFK
+463 YNKIVGIFFK
-473 ILTSVLGI
+473 ILTSVLGV
-481 LSGIPVIGRP
+481 LAGIPVIGRP

-506 KSAPALLLVAG
+506 KSAPALLLIVG

-535 DEGKV
+535 DEGNV

-596 NVVAVDI
+596 NVVTVDI

-626 VK
+626 IK

>member
-23 GLQDLHVSSS
+23 GLQDLHASTNQDS
-33 QNVNDADTSGFVFG
+33 ADVVAGGFGFG
-47 LDDDIDDD
+47 LDDDTDD

-61 PSLDDYDDEM
+61 PSLDDYENELLADEQSA
-71 LPEDQTVSNF
+71 ENF
-81 SSTVETDHNPD
+81 SSIIEPENDLDDTASVGNHA
-92 GILPVDSH
+92 
-100 SRIQDDSSV
+100 QDNLLM
-109 STDVDTGTED
+109 STDVDSDTED
-119 EILFDDDGDSA
+119 EILFDDENDSA
-130 GFEDGLNPD
+130 DF
-139 ADSGESDSS
+139 DSGSELNADNIESEESS
-148 QISDESHG
+148 RSADESHG
-156 SIIYGDFDDDD
+156 SIVYGDFDDD

-174 DEDEDGD
+174 DEDEND
-181 FNDNSF
+181 FSDNSF
-187 LSSPSDGVLDA
+187 LSSSSDGVLDA

-204 VRRLEMV
+204 VRRLEMAG
-211 SAEPEDE
+211 AEPENE
-218 DTYDDEIDEDDDN
+218 DTNDDEIDEDDDN
-231 FAWVDDEDS
+231 FVWVDDDS

-250 RGLLSGGPESDDDD
+250 RGLLSGGPESSEDDE
-264 EEGGWSFEDV
+264 EEGGWSFEEV
-274 PPDEEGFTDSRLFED
+274 PPEEEVFSDSRLFED

-312 TDFLTNDSSDRDQ
+312 TDFPTNDFSGRDQ
-325 TGFDT
+325 IDPGN
-330 VSDSDRDNNSED
+330 VSDSDQDNNFKNDEQ
-342 DGKSSDLGTPEGSLS
+342 
-357 GSEGSSDSKTGGCDT
+357 SSDSSTPGGSVSDSDGSSSNKTSDDT
-372 KSDDSSFTERL
+372 KDNESSFTERL
-383 KAFASGLGER
+383 KALAAGIGDR
-393 VSSVVADIKNDLRGH
+393 VSAVVTDVKNDLRGH
-408 DGEMP
+408 DGEIP
-413 DSRSDDEDEGNTDSD
+413 DSRSDEDNDSENEPDSEGTNSSKPK
-428 EKGNDDNKSKK
+428 ESKK
-439 SGSRKGKGSSSNPLK
+439 SKGGSRSKNPLK
-454 SLLSTVGGF
+454 SLLSAIGGF

-473 ILTSVLGI
+473 IITSVLGV
-481 LSGIPVIGRP
+481 LAGIPVIGRP
-491 FKIALAATRVLEVIA
+491 FKIALAATRILEIIA
-506 KSAPALLLVAG
+506 KSAPALLLIAG

-596 NVVAVDI
+596 NVVTVDI

-626 VK
+626 IK

>member
-23 GLQDLHVSSS
+23 GLQDLHVSSN
-33 QNVNDADTSGFVFG
+33 QNIDDKVAGGFGFD
-47 LDDDIDDD
+47 LDDDVDDD

-61 PSLDDYDDEM
+61 PSLDDYDDES
-71 LPEDQTVSNF
+71 LSNDQTTSSF

-92 GILPVDSH
+92 GILSVDSH

-174 DEDEDGD
+174 DDDEDGD

-204 VRRLEMV
+204 VRCLEMA

-240 SSEAGSPFMQ
+240 SSESGAPFMQ

-274 PPDEEGFTDSRLFED
+274 PPEEEGFTDSRLFED

-298 EDEDDLYDFDSPDS
+298 EDEDDLYNFDSPDN

-325 TGFDT
+325 IDSNSVPDSDQDNNSKDDGQT
-330 VSDSDRDNNSED
+330 SDSDIPEDSVNDSED
-342 DGKSSDLGTPEGSLS
+342 
-357 GSEGSSDSKTGGCDT
+357 SSDSKTDDT
-372 KSDDSSFTERL
+372 KSGDSAFTERL

-626 VK
+626 IK

>member
-23 GLQDLHVSSS
+23 GLQDLLASNNQDSA
-33 QNVNDADTSGFVFG
+33 DAVAGGFGFG
-47 LDDDIDDD
+47 LDDDTDD

-61 PSLDDYDDEM
+61 PSLDDYDDES
-71 LPEDQTVSNF
+71 LSNDQTTSSF

-92 GILPVDSH
+92 GILPLDSH

-139 ADSGESDSS
+139 ADSGESESS

-156 SIIYGDFDDDD
+156 SIIYGDFDDDE
-167 DEFIFDD
+167 EFIFDD
-174 DEDEDGD
+174 DEDEYDD

-204 VRRLEMV
+204 VRRLEMAG
-211 SAEPEDE
+211 AEPEDE
-218 DTYDDEIDEDDDN
+218 DTYDDGIDEDDDN

-357 GSEGSSDSKTGGCDT
+357 GSEGSSDSKTGDDT

-626 VK
+626 IK

>member
-23 GLQDLHVSSS
+23 GLQDLLASNNQDSA
-33 QNVNDADTSGFVFG
+33 DAVAGGFGFG
-47 LDDDIDDD
+47 LDDDTDD

-61 PSLDDYDDEM
+61 PSLDDYDEELLSD
-71 LPEDQTVSNF
+71 DQIESNF
-81 SSTVETDHNPD
+81 SSTVDSEHNLD
-92 GILPVDSH
+92 NSLSVDNH
-100 SRIQDDSSV
+100 AQNGSSV
-109 STDVDTGTED
+109 STDVDTDTED
-119 EILFDDDGDSA
+119 EILFDDDDDSTD
-130 GFEDGLNPD
+130 FEDRLDPD
-139 ADSGESDSS
+139 AGSGGSESSRS
-148 QISDESHG
+148 SDESHG
-156 SIIYGDFDDDD
+156 SIIYGDFDEDDE
-167 DEFIFDD
+167 EFIFDD
-174 DEDEDGD
+174 DEDEDND
-181 FNDNSF
+181 FSDNSF
-187 LSSPSDGVLDA
+187 ISSPSDGVLDA

-204 VRRLEMV
+204 VRRLEIAG
-211 SAEPEDE
+211 AEPEDK

-231 FAWVDDEDS
+231 FAWVDDDDS
-240 SSEAGSPFMQ
+240 SSESGSPFMQ
-250 RGLLSGGPESDDDD
+250 RGLLSGGPESDDDED

-274 PPDEEGFTDSRLFED
+274 PPVEEGFSDSQLFED

-330 VSDSDRDNNSED
+330 VSNSDQDNNSED
-342 DGKSSDLGTPEGSLS
+342 DGKSSDSGTPEGSLS
-357 GSEGSSDSKTGGCDT
+357 GSEGSSDSKTGDDT

-393 VSSVVADIKNDLRGH
+393 VSSVVTDIKNDLRGH
-408 DGEMP
+408 DGEIP
-413 DSRSDDEDEGNTDSD
+413 DSRSDKDDDSENEPESEDSNS
-428 EKGNDDNKSKK
+428 SKPK
-439 SGSRKGKGSSSNPLK
+439 ESKKGKGGSNNPLK
-454 SLLSTVGGF
+454 SSLSIIGGF
-463 YNKLVGIFFK
+463 YNKIVGIFFK

-506 KSAPALLLVAG
+506 KSAPALLLVTG

-526 PSSTTTELP
+526 PSSTITELP

-596 NVVAVDI
+596 NVVTVDI

-626 VK
+626 IK

>member
-23 GLQDLHVSSS
+23 GLQDLLASNNQDSA
-33 QNVNDADTSGFVFG
+33 DAVAGGFGFG
-47 LDDDIDDD
+47 LDDDTDD

-61 PSLDDYDDEM
+61 PSLDDYDEELLSD
-71 LPEDQTVSNF
+71 DQIESNF
-81 SSTVETDHNPD
+81 SSTVDSEHNLD
-92 GILPVDSH
+92 NSLSVDNH
-100 SRIQDDSSV
+100 AQNGSSV
-109 STDVDTGTED
+109 STDVDTDTED
-119 EILFDDDGDSA
+119 EILFDDDDDSTD
-130 GFEDGLNPD
+130 FEDRLDPD
-139 ADSGESDSS
+139 AGSGGSESS

-156 SIIYGDFDDDD
+156 SIIYGDFDEDDE
-167 DEFIFDD
+167 EFIFDD
-174 DEDEDGD
+174 DEDEDND
-181 FNDNSF
+181 FSDNSF
-187 LSSPSDGVLDA
+187 ISSPSDGVLDA

-204 VRRLEMV
+204 VRRLEMAG
-211 SAEPEDE
+211 AEPEDK

-231 FAWVDDEDS
+231 FAWVDDDDS
-240 SSEAGSPFMQ
+240 SSESGSPFMQ

-274 PPDEEGFTDSRLFED
+274 PPNEEGFTDSRLFED

-330 VSDSDRDNNSED
+330 VSNSDQDNNSED
-342 DGKSSDLGTPEGSLS
+342 DGKSSDSGTPEGSLS
-357 GSEGSSDSKTGGCDT
+357 GSEGSSDSKTGDDT

-393 VSSVVADIKNDLRGH
+393 VSSVVTDIKNDLRGH
-408 DGEMP
+408 DGEIP
-413 DSRSDDEDEGNTDSD
+413 DSRSDKDDDSENEPESEDSNS
-428 EKGNDDNKSKK
+428 SKPK
-439 SGSRKGKGSSSNPLK
+439 ESKKGKGGSSNPLK
-454 SLLSTVGGF
+454 SSLSIIGGF
-463 YNKLVGIFFK
+463 YNKIVGIFFK
-473 ILTSVLGI
+473 ILTSVLGV
-481 LSGIPVIGRP
+481 LAGIPVIGRP

-506 KSAPALLLVAG
+506 KSAPALLLIVG

-535 DEGKV
+535 DEGNV

-596 NVVAVDI
+596 NVVTVDI

-626 VK
+626 IK

>member
-23 GLQDLHVSSS
+23 GLQDLHAFSI
-33 QNVNDADTSGFVFG
+33 QNSADEVAGGFGFD
-47 LDDDIDDD
+47 LDYDVDDD

-61 PSLDDYDDEM
+61 PSLDDYENELLADEQTAEDLSPAVESESRFDD
-71 LPEDQTVSNF
+71 TA
-81 SSTVETDHNPD
+81 
-92 GILPVDSH
+92 PVDNQ
-100 SRIQDDSSV
+100 IQDDSMM
-109 STDVDTGTED
+109 STDVDPKTED
-119 EILFDDDGDSA
+119 EILFDDEDDSVN
-130 GFEDGLNPD
+130 FDSDTGLSTN
-139 ADSGESDSS
+139 SRESEESS
-148 QISDESHG
+148 SNTDESHG
-156 SIIYGDFDDDD
+156 SIIYGDFDDD
-167 DEFIFDD
+167 EFIFDD
-174 DEDEDGD
+174 DEEEDDD
-181 FNDNSF
+181 FSDNSF

-204 VRRLEMV
+204 VRRLEMAG
-211 SAEPEDE
+211 AEPENE
-218 DTYDDEIDEDDDN
+218 DTNDDEIDEDDDN
-231 FAWVDDEDS
+231 FAWVDDEEPS
-240 SSEAGSPFMQ
+240 SGSGSPFMQ
-250 RGLLSGGPESDDDD
+250 RGLLSGGPEFSEDDE
-264 EEGGWSFEDV
+264 EEGGWSFEEV
-274 PPDEEGFTDSRLFED
+274 PPEEEGFTDSRLFED

-298 EDEDDLYDFDSPDS
+298 EDDLYDFDSPDN

-325 TGFDT
+325 IDSSS
-330 VSDSDRDNNSED
+330 VPDSDRDNESED
-342 DGKSSDLGTPEGSLS
+342 DGQSFDSGNPDTSVS
-357 GSEGSSDSKTGGCDT
+357 GSEGSSDSKTGNDT
-372 KSDDSSFTERL
+372 KSDDSSFTEHL

-393 VSSVVADIKNDLRGH
+393 VSSVVTDIKNDLRGH
-408 DGEMP
+408 DGEIP
-413 DSRSDDEDEGNTDSD
+413 DSRSDKDDDSEDEPESEDS
-428 EKGNDDNKSKK
+428 NSSKPK
-439 SGSRKGKGSSSNPLK
+439 ESKKGKGGSSNPLK
-454 SLLSTVGGF
+454 SLLSTIGGF

-473 ILTSVLGI
+473 IITSVLGV
-481 LSGIPVIGRP
+481 LAGIPVIGRP
-491 FKIALAATRVLEVIA
+491 FKIALAATRILEIIA
-506 KSAPALLLVAG
+506 KSVPALLLIAG

-540 EFSSFSYSNGGT
+540 EFSSFSYSSGGT

-596 NVVAVDI
+596 NVVTVDI

-626 VK
+626 IK

>member
-33 QNVNDADTSGFVFG
+33 QNVNDADTSGCVFG

-61 PSLDDYDDEM
+61 PSLDDYDDE
-71 LPEDQTVSNF
+71 LLSDDQVTSNF
-81 SSTVETDHNPD
+81 SSTVETDHNSD
-92 GILPVDSH
+92 GILSVDSH

-139 ADSGESDSS
+139 ADSGEQPESS
-148 QISDESHG
+148 QVSDESHG

-174 DEDEDGD
+174 DDDEDGD

-204 VRRLEMV
+204 VRRLEMA

-240 SSEAGSPFMQ
+240 SSESGAPFMQ

-274 PPDEEGFTDSRLFED
+274 PPEEEGFTDSRLFED

-298 EDEDDLYDFDSPDS
+298 EDEDDLYNFDSPDN

-325 TGFDT
+325 IDSNSVPDSDQDNNSKDDGQT
-330 VSDSDRDNNSED
+330 SDSDIPEDSVNDSED
-342 DGKSSDLGTPEGSLS
+342 
-357 GSEGSSDSKTGGCDT
+357 SSDSKTDDT
-372 KSDDSSFTERL
+372 KSGDSAFTERL

-626 VK
+626 IK

>member
-23 GLQDLHVSSS
+23 GLQDLHASTN
-33 QNVNDADTSGFVFG
+33 QNSADAVAGRFGFG
-47 LDDDIDDD
+47 LDDDTDD

-61 PSLDDYDDEM
+61 PSLDDYENELLADEQSA
-71 LPEDQTVSNF
+71 ENF
-81 SSTVETDHNPD
+81 SSIIEPENDLDDTASVGNHA
-92 GILPVDSH
+92 
-100 SRIQDDSSV
+100 QDNLLM
-109 STDVDTGTED
+109 STDVDSDTED
-119 EILFDDDGDSA
+119 EILFDDENDSA
-130 GFEDGLNPD
+130 DF
-139 ADSGESDSS
+139 DSGSELNADNIESEESS
-148 QISDESHG
+148 RSADESHG
-156 SIIYGDFDDDD
+156 SIVYGDFDDD

-174 DEDEDGD
+174 DEDEND
-181 FNDNSF
+181 FSDNSF
-187 LSSPSDGVLDA
+187 LSSSSDGVLDA

-204 VRRLEMV
+204 VRRLEMAG
-211 SAEPEDE
+211 AEPENE
-218 DTYDDEIDEDDDN
+218 DTNDDEIDEDDDN
-231 FAWVDDEDS
+231 FVWVDDDS

-250 RGLLSGGPESDDDD
+250 RGLLSGGPESSEDDE
-264 EEGGWSFEDV
+264 EEGGWSFEEV
-274 PPDEEGFTDSRLFED
+274 PPEEEVFSDSRLFED

-312 TDFLTNDSSDRDQ
+312 TDFPTNDFSGRDQ
-325 TGFDT
+325 IDPGN
-330 VSDSDRDNNSED
+330 VSDSDQDNNFKNDEQ
-342 DGKSSDLGTPEGSLS
+342 
-357 GSEGSSDSKTGGCDT
+357 SSDSSTPGGSVSDSDGSSSNKTSDDT
-372 KSDDSSFTERL
+372 KDNESSFTERL
-383 KAFASGLGER
+383 KALAAGIGDR
-393 VSSVVADIKNDLRGH
+393 VSAVVTDVKNDLRGH
-408 DGEMP
+408 DGEIP
-413 DSRSDDEDEGNTDSD
+413 DSRSDEDNDSENEPDSEGTNSSKPK
-428 EKGNDDNKSKK
+428 ESKK
-439 SGSRKGKGSSSNPLK
+439 SKGGSRSKNPLK
-454 SLLSTVGGF
+454 SLLSAIGGF

-473 ILTSVLGI
+473 IITSVLGV
-481 LSGIPVIGRP
+481 LAGIPVIGRP
-491 FKIALAATRVLEVIA
+491 FKIALAATRILEIIA
-506 KSAPALLLVAG
+506 KSAPALLLIAG

-596 NVVAVDI
+596 NVVTVDI
-603 ESQTEVS
+603 ESQAEVS

-626 VK
+626 IR

>member
-23 GLQDLHVSSS
+23 GLQDLYVSDNRNSDDK
-33 QNVNDADTSGFVFG
+33 VSGGFGFG
-47 LDDDIDDD
+47 LDDVDDD

-61 PSLDDYDDEM
+61 PSLDDYENELLTDE
-71 LPEDQTVSNF
+71 QTISSF
-81 SSTVETDHNPD
+81 SPAVESENNLNDNT
-92 GILPVDSH
+92 PVDNQV
-100 SRIQDDSSV
+100 QDSLLM
-109 STDVDTGTED
+109 STDVDPETED
-119 EILFDDDGDSA
+119 EIVFDDDEDDSVD
-130 GFEDGLNPD
+130 F
-139 ADSGESDSS
+139 DSGTVLSTDSRESEESS
-148 QISDESHG
+148 RNTDESHG

-174 DEDEDGD
+174 DEDEDDD
-181 FNDNSF
+181 FSDRSF
-187 LSSPSDGVLDA
+187 LSSPTDGVLDA

-204 VRRLEMV
+204 VRRLEMAG
-211 SAEPEDE
+211 AEPEDE
-218 DTYDDEIDEDDDN
+218 DAYDDEIDEDDDN
-231 FAWVDDEDS
+231 FAWVDDEDAS
-240 SSEAGSPFMQ
+240 PEAGSPFMQ
-250 RGLLSGGPESDDDD
+250 RGLLSGGPESD
-264 EEGGWSFEDV
+264 EEGGWSFEDM

-298 EDEDDLYDFDSPDS
+298 DDEDDLYDFDSPDS

-325 TGFDT
+325 IDSDI
-330 VSDSDRDNNSED
+330 VSDSDQDNNSED
-342 DGKSSDLGTPEGSLS
+342 DGKSSDSGTPEDSIND
-357 GSEGSSDSKTGGCDT
+357 SEDSSDSKTGDDT

-454 SLLSTVGGF
+454 SLLSTIGGF
-463 YNKLVGIFFK
+463 YNKLVSIFFK
-473 ILTSVLGI
+473 ILTSVLGV
-481 LSGIPVIGRP
+481 LAGIPVIGRP
-491 FKIALAATRVLEVIA
+491 FKIALAATRILEIVA
-506 KSAPALLLVAG
+506 KSAPALLLIAG

-526 PSSTTTELP
+526 PDSTTTELP

-596 NVVAVDI
+596 NVVTVDI

>member
-1 MVSGNPFLDDDDV
+1 MVSGNPFIDDDDV

-23 GLQDLHVSSS
+23 GLQDLHASTN
-33 QNVNDADTSGFVFG
+33 QNSADAVAGRFGFG
-47 LDDDIDDD
+47 LDDDTYD
-55 EDDLAL
+55 EDDDDLEL
-61 PSLDDYDDEM
+61 PSLDDYENELLTDEQATENFYSVIEPENNLDD
-71 LPEDQTVSNF
+71 TAS
-81 SSTVETDHNPD
+81 
-92 GILPVDSH
+92 VDNQV
-100 SRIQDDSSV
+100 QDDSMM
-109 STDVDTGTED
+109 STDVDSDTGD
-119 EILFDDDGDSA
+119 EILFDDENDSA
-130 GFEDGLNPD
+130 DFD
-139 ADSGESDSS
+139 ARSDNIESEESS
-148 QISDESHG
+148 NSADEPHG
-156 SIIYGDFDDDD
+156 SIVYGDFDDD

-174 DEDEDGD
+174 DEDEDD
-181 FNDNSF
+181 FSDNSF
-187 LSSPSDGVLDA
+187 LSSSADGVLDA

-204 VRRLEMV
+204 VRRLEMAG
-211 SAEPEDE
+211 AEPENE
-218 DTYDDEIDEDDDN
+218 DTNDDEIDEDDDN
-231 FAWVDDEDS
+231 FAWVDDDDS

-250 RGLLSGGPESDDDD
+250 RGLLSGGPESSEDDE

-274 PPDEEGFTDSRLFED
+274 PPPEEEGFSDSRLFED

-312 TDFLTNDSSDRDQ
+312 TDFPTNDFSGRDQ
-325 TGFDT
+325 IDPGN
-330 VSDSDRDNNSED
+330 VSDSDQDNNFKNDEQPVDSGNP
-342 DGKSSDLGTPEGSLS
+342 DGSVSDSD
-357 GSEGSSDSKTGGCDT
+357 GSSSNKTSDDT
-372 KSDDSSFTERL
+372 KDNESSFTERL
-383 KAFASGLGER
+383 KALAAGIGER
-393 VSSVVADIKNDLRGH
+393 VSAVVTDVKNDLRGH
-408 DGEMP
+408 DGEIP
-413 DSRSDDEDEGNTDSD
+413 DSSSDDEDEEGSDSE
-428 EKGNDDNKSKK
+428 EKGSGDNKSKK
-439 SGSRKGKGSSSNPLK
+439 PATKKGKSNSNPLK
-454 SLLSTVGGF
+454 SLLSTIGGF

-473 ILTSVLGI
+473 IITSVLGV
-481 LSGIPVIGRP
+481 LAGIPVIGRP
-491 FKIALAATRVLEVIA
+491 FKIALAATRILEIVA
-506 KSAPALLLVAG
+506 KSAPALFLVAG

-526 PSSTTTELP
+526 PGSTTTELP

-596 NVVAVDI
+596 NVVTVDI

>member
-23 GLQDLHVSSS
+23 GLQDLHVSSN
-33 QNVNDADTSGFVFG
+33 QNIDDKVAGGFGFD
-47 LDDDIDDD
+47 LDDDVDDD

-61 PSLDDYDDEM
+61 PSLDDYDDES
-71 LPEDQTVSNF
+71 LSNDQTTSSF

-92 GILPVDSH
+92 DILSVDNH
-100 SRIQDDSSV
+100 IQDDSSV
-109 STDVDTGTED
+109 STDFDTGTED
-119 EILFDDDGDSA
+119 EILFDDDSSADFGD
-130 GFEDGLNPD
+130 GMDPD
-139 ADSGESDSS
+139 ADSGKSESS
-148 QISDESHG
+148 QVSDESHG
-156 SIIYGDFDDDD
+156 SIIYGDFDDDE
-167 DEFIFDD
+167 EFIFDD
-174 DEDEDGD
+174 DEDEDDD

-204 VRRLEMV
+204 VRRLEMAG
-211 SAEPEDE
+211 AEPEDE
-218 DTYDDEIDEDDDN
+218 DTYDDGIDEDDDN
-231 FAWVDDEDS
+231 FAWVDDEDAS
-240 SSEAGSPFMQ
+240 PEAGSPFMQ

-274 PPDEEGFTDSRLFED
+274 PPEEEGFTDSRLFED

-298 EDEDDLYDFDSPDS
+298 DDEDDLYDFDSPDS
-312 TDFLTNDSSDRDQ
+312 TDFLTNDSSDRDRI
-325 TGFDT
+325 GPDS
-330 VSDSDRDNNSED
+330 VSESDLDNDSKD
-342 DGKSSDLGTPEGSLS
+342 DGQSFDSGNPDTSVS
-357 GSEGSSDSKTGGCDT
+357 GSEGSSDSKTGNDT
-372 KSDDSSFTERL
+372 KSDDSSFTEHL

-393 VSSVVADIKNDLRGH
+393 VSSVVTDIKNDLRGH
-408 DGEMP
+408 DGEIP
-413 DSRSDDEDEGNTDSD
+413 DSRSDKDDDSEDEPESEDS
-428 EKGNDDNKSKK
+428 NSSKPK
-439 SGSRKGKGSSSNPLK
+439 ESKKGKGGSSNPLK
-454 SLLSTVGGF
+454 SLLSTIGGF

-473 ILTSVLGI
+473 IITSVLGV
-481 LSGIPVIGRP
+481 LAGIPVIGRP
-491 FKIALAATRVLEVIA
+491 FKIALAATRILEIIA
-506 KSAPALLLVAG
+506 KSVPALLLIAG

-540 EFSSFSYSNGGT
+540 EFSSFSYSSGGT

-596 NVVAVDI
+596 NVVTVDI

-626 VK
+626 IK

>member
-23 GLQDLHVSSS
+23 GLQNLHVSSN
-33 QNVNDADTSGFVFG
+33 QNIDDKVAGGFGFD
-47 LDDDIDDD
+47 LDDDVDDD

-61 PSLDDYDDEM
+61 PSLDDYDDEL

-139 ADSGESDSS
+139 ADSGESESS

-174 DEDEDGD
+174 DEDED
-181 FNDNSF
+181 
-187 LSSPSDGVLDA
+187 
-198 DGVRDI
+198 
-204 VRRLEMV
+204 
-211 SAEPEDE
+211 
-218 DTYDDEIDEDDDN
+218 
-231 FAWVDDEDS
+231 
-240 SSEAGSPFMQ
+240 
-250 RGLLSGGPESDDDD
+250 
-264 EEGGWSFEDV
+264 
-274 PPDEEGFTDSRLFED
+274 
-289 DDETLFDDD
+289 
-298 EDEDDLYDFDSPDS
+298 DLYDFDSPDS
-312 TDFLTNDSSDRDQ
+312 TDFLTNDSSDRDRTGPVVIADSDQDNNSKDDEQ
-325 TGFDT
+325 T
-330 VSDSDRDNNSED
+330 SDSDTPD
-342 DGKSSDLGTPEGSLS
+342 DSVND
-357 GSEGSSDSKTGGCDT
+357 SEGSSDSKTGDDT
-372 KSDDSSFTERL
+372 KSGDSSFVERL

-393 VSSVVADIKNDLRGH
+393 VSSVVTDIKNDLRGH
-408 DGEMP
+408 DGEIP
-413 DSRSDDEDEGNTDSD
+413 DSSSDEEDENNPDPE
-428 EKGNDDNKSKK
+428 EKSNDNNKSKK
-439 SGSRKGKGSSSNPLK
+439 PESRKGKSSSNPLK
-454 SLLSTVGGF
+454 SLLSSISGF
-463 YNKLVGIFFK
+463 YNKIVGIFFK
-473 ILTSVLGI
+473 ILTSVLGV
-481 LSGIPVIGRP
+481 LAGIPVIGRP
-491 FKIALAATRVLEVIA
+491 FKIALAATRILEIIA

-526 PSSTTTELP
+526 PGSTTTELP

-596 NVVAVDI
+596 NVVTVDI

-626 VK
+626 IK

>member
-33 QNVNDADTSGFVFG
+33 QNVNDADTSGCVFG

-61 PSLDDYDDEM
+61 PSLDDYDDE
-71 LPEDQTVSNF
+71 LLSDDQVTSNF

-92 GILPVDSH
+92 GILSVDSH

-139 ADSGESDSS
+139 ADSGEQPESS
-148 QISDESHG
+148 QVSDESHG

-174 DEDEDGD
+174 DEDEDDD
-181 FNDNSF
+181 FSDNSF

-198 DGVRDI
+198 DGVIDI
-204 VRRLEMV
+204 VRRLEMAG
-211 SAEPEDE
+211 AEPEDE
-218 DTYDDEIDEDDDN
+218 DTYDDGIDEDDDN

-274 PPDEEGFTDSRLFED
+274 PPDEDGFTDSRLFED

-298 EDEDDLYDFDSPDS
+298 EDEDDLYGFDSPDS

-325 TGFDT
+325 TGLDS
-330 VSDSDRDNNSED
+330 VSDADLENNSKD
-342 DGKSSDLGTPEGSLS
+342 DEQSSDSSTPDDSVND
-357 GSEGSSDSKTGGCDT
+357 SEGSSDSKTGDDT

-383 KAFASGLGER
+383 KTFASGLGER
-393 VSSVVADIKNDLRGH
+393 VSTVITDVKNDLRGH
-408 DGEMP
+408 DGEIP
-413 DSRSDDEDEGNTDSD
+413 DSSSDEEDENNPDPE
-428 EKGNDDNKSKK
+428 EKSNDNNKSKK
-439 SGSRKGKGSSSNPLK
+439 PESRKGKSSSNPLK
-454 SLLSTVGGF
+454 SLLSSISGF
-463 YNKLVGIFFK
+463 YNKIVGIFFK
-473 ILTSVLGI
+473 ILTSVLGV
-481 LSGIPVIGRP
+481 LAGIPVIGRP
-491 FKIALAATRVLEVIA
+491 FKIALAATRILEIIA

-526 PSSTTTELP
+526 PGSTTTELP

-596 NVVAVDI
+596 NVVTVDI

-626 VK
+626 IK